1 MKRRHIITKPTAVN
15 DLYELDS
22 DNLGGSWELREERLA
37 VKRLRKF
44 KQQFS

>member
-15 DLYELDS
+15 DISDFDS
-22 DNLGGSWELREERLA
+22 DNFGGSWELREERLA